1 MLFLVGGDGRRQGSE
16 KKKRLSL
23 LPEEFKVR
31 DIACAKFFFV
41 REAPI
46 LDGELDVFFGADED
60 GVAVS
65 VFVAEAGRA
74 FGDGSAGDL
83 LHFGVDAVD
92 EGAVLDDDG
101 DDDGDVAWEGFE
113 PYLDFQLRGVGD
125 LVAQSGCG

>member
-1 MLFLVGGDGRRQGSE
+1 M
-16 KKKRLSL
+16 
-23 LPEEFKVR
+23 
-31 DIACAKFFFV
+31 

-46 LDGELDVFFGADED
+46 LNGELDVFVGADED
-60 GVAVS
+60 GVAVG

-74 FGDGSAGDL
+74 SGDGGAGDL

-101 DDDGDVAWEGFE
+101 DNDGDVAWVGAE
-113 PYLDFQLRGVGD
+113 PYLDFQLRRVGD